1 MYIHILA
8 AIDPNG
14 CRELPFLESAA
25 QTYNDYLQGAAG
37 YIVFIV
43 GATLLIGSLLSKSL
57 LGKMP
62 GWLSLIIV
70 VALGLAALPALL
82 GAFGIDLGCGGAGSA
97 AVIDP

>member
-1 MYIHILA
+1 MFFYFVA
-8 AIDPNG
+8 AIDPSG
-14 CRELPFLESAA
+14 CRELPFLQSAA
-25 QTYNDYLQGAAG
+25 QTYNDYVQGAAG

-43 GATLLIGSLLSKSL
+43 GATLLIGSLLSRNL

-82 GAFGIDLGCGGAGSA
+82 GAFGIDLGCGGSGST
-97 AVIDP
+97 AVLP